1 MYLATKDGSSC
12 RIPERKA
19 EYYKSMGYSL
29 ESLEQEVRTGTSSPK
44 EKKNKKKDSATQEGV
59 NPANS

>member
-29 ESLEQEVRTGTSSPK
+29 ENLDTETVSKE
-44 EKKNKKKDSATQEGV
+44 EKKIYEKESATQEKTNSV
-59 NPANS
+59 NS

>member
-19 EYYKSMGYSL
+19 AYYKSMGYSL
-29 ESLEQEVRTGTSSPK
+29 ESLEPEVGTGTASPK
-44 EKKNKKKDSATQEGV
+44 EKKTVCGFRILQE
-59 NPANS
+59 

>member
-19 EYYKSMGYSL
+19 GYYKSMGYSL
-29 ESLEQEVRTGTSSPK
+29 ENLDEEVGASTSPAK
-44 EKKNKKKDSATQEGV
+44 EKKTGKKESASQEDV
-59 NPANS
+59 NPTNN

>member
-19 EYYKSMGYSL
+19 AYYKGMGYSL
-29 ESLEQEVRTGTSSPK
+29 ENLGAKDGEVKNPPK
-44 EKKNKKKDSATQEGV
+44 EKKTSKKESATQEDV

>member
-19 EYYKSMGYSL
+19 AYYKSMGYSL
-29 ESLEQEVRTGTSSPK
+29 ENLDEEVGASTSPAK
-44 EKKNKKKDSATQEGV
+44 EKKTGKKESASQEDV
-59 NPANS
+59 NPANN

>member
-1 MYLATKDGSSC
+1 MYLATKGGSSC

-19 EYYKSMGYSL
+19 AYYKSMGYSL
-29 ESLEQEVRTGTSSPK
+29 ESLAPEVGTGTASSK
-44 EKKNKKKDSATQEGV
+44 EKKTGKKESATQEDV

>member
-19 EYYKSMGYSL
+19 AYYKSMGYSL
-29 ESLEQEVRTGTSSPK
+29 ESLEPEVGTGTSSPK
-44 EKKNKKKDSATQEGV
+44 ETKTGKKDSATQEGV